1 MKRLPLFSQ
10 RRRFGVELAVT
21 VVAVL
26 VMLAA
31 SVDAHRFRLAAPQE
45 RLAAPR
51 GERSGARGEV
61 CLVLDTQPK
70 VAASVSAWNLDAQW
84 LNSLEQEVG
93 SATVIPARQLS
104 RSAIETCVWLLVP
117 ARAGAAM
124 DATQVQ
130 FVRGWM
136 EDGGLAVVELPTAA
150 WAESLGIEAD
160 LTAGKQ
166 AARMVRFDTPAPR
179 GGSRAEIIKAPFSG
193 VVARFNPKERVV
205 GRDLW
210 MPWET
215 DAGPAA
221 AILTV
226 GKGKAMVWLTDVTKF
241 LAMMQQ
247 GRPDDGFRLP
257 QRRPEWGK
265 ETTLSA
271 ASVTSSDMLD
281 NQIPYADLLERHLL
295 YFLDLDRPIPRLWLY
310 PGTLRGALIAT
321 HSEAG
326 DPRRAGFFA
335 DWERQHGLRS
345 TLFAAAEGLSPEE
358 LAKVGRAK
366 GELQLEWVPRGL
378 PRPPTKRWGVGTFA
392 FLERPLSLQEQQAR
406 LSADALPY
414 GPATATR
421 TRLGSWPSAALAGFD
436 ILEGAEVAFDMSLG
450 PAPSW
455 LTNNTAMQ
463 GYLFGTGYPFR
474 PIGKDGVRYGL
485 MELPTVV
492 SDAAAG
498 YSLPRLKAMMRASSE
513 GHHTIISADWTAVT
527 MVNRPSFDA
536 LAGWRDAKKLAG
548 ELEMWVTTPTE
559 WLAFAERRSRVQL
572 HSTFARDQGRLVVEV
587 QAPTEPAQASPQ
599 GNAPAAEAAAP
610 LPAVAVP
617 ARYRGQPIRE
627 LLVNGQPQDLTQL
640 PLSGDQ
646 ALVLVPN
653 TLGSM
658 RLSVLYAEPVVEPP
672 PAEAPPP

>member
-10 RRRFGVELAVT
+10 RRRFGVELT
-21 VVAVL
+21 VGFLALLFMV
-26 VMLAA
+26 AA
-31 SVDAHRFRLAAPQE
+31 SVDAHRFRVAARQE
-45 RLAAPR
+45 QVAAPR
-51 GERSGARGEV
+51 GERPGARGEV
-61 CLVLDTQPK
+61 CLVLDMQPK
-70 VAASVSAWNLDAQW
+70 VAARLEAWNLDAQW
-84 LNSLEQEVG
+84 LNALEQEVG
-93 SATVIPARQLS
+93 VATVIHARQLS
-104 RSAIETCVWLLVP
+104 RSAIETCVWLMVP

-136 EDGGLAVVELPTAA
+136 EDGGVAVVELPTPA
-150 WAESLGIEAD
+150 WAESLGIEVD

-166 AARMVRFDTPAPR
+166 AARMIRFDTPAPR
-179 GGSRAEIIKAPFSG
+179 GGARAEIIKAPFSG
-193 VVARFNPKERVV
+193 VVARFNPKDRVV
-205 GRDLW
+205 GRDLS

-226 GKGKAMVWLTDVTKF
+226 GKGKAMVWLTDVTKY

-247 GRPDDGFRLP
+247 GRPDEGFRLP
-257 QRRPEWGK
+257 AYRAEWGK
-265 ETTLSA
+265 ETTISA

-281 NQIPYADLLERHLL
+281 NSTPYADLLERHLL
-295 YFLDLDRPIPRLWLY
+295 YLLDLDRPIPRLWLY
-310 PGTLRGALIAT
+310 PGTQRGALIAT

-326 DPRRAGFFA
+326 DHRRAGFFA

-345 TLFAAAEGLSPEE
+345 TLFAAADGMSPEE

-366 GELQLEWVPRGL
+366 GEIQLEWVLRGL
-378 PRPPTKRWGVGTFA
+378 PNPPTKRWGLGGYA
-392 FLERPLSLQEQQAR
+392 FFERPLTLVEQLET

-414 GPATATR
+414 GPASATR
-421 TRLGSWPSAALAGFD
+421 TRLGAWPSAALTGFD
-436 ILEGAEVAFDMSLG
+436 MLEGAEVAFDMSLG

-485 MELPTVV
+485 TELPTVV

-498 YSLPRLKAMMRASSE
+498 YSLPRLKSMMRASSE
-513 GHHTIISADWTAVT
+513 GHHTVISADWTAVT

-536 LAGWRDAKKLAG
+536 LAGWRDAKKLAA

-559 WLAFAERRSRVQL
+559 WLAFAQRRGRVQL
-572 HSTFARDQGRLVVEV
+572 HSTFSRDQGRLVVEV
-587 QAPTEPAQASPQ
+587 QAPTEPVQASPQ
-599 GNAPAAEAAAP
+599 ANGPAMEAAAP

-658 RLSVLYAEPVVEPP
+658 RLSVLYAQPVLEPV
-672 PAEAPPP
+672 PAAAPAP

>member
-1 MKRLPLFSQ
+1 MAFL
-10 RRRFGVELAVT
+10 
-21 VVAVL
+21 AVL
-26 VMLAA
+26 VMVAS
-31 SVDAHRFRLAAPQE
+31 SVDAHRFRLNAHQE
-45 RLAAPR
+45 KVAAPR
-51 GERSGARGEV
+51 GERPGVRGEV
-61 CLVLDTQPK
+61 CLVLDMQPK
-70 VAASVSAWNLDAQW
+70 VAASVEAWNLDAQW
-84 LNSLEQEVG
+84 LNALEQEVG
-93 SATVIPARQLS
+93 NATVIHARQLS
-104 RSAIETCVWLLVP
+104 RSAIETCVWLMVP

-136 EDGGLAVVELPTAA
+136 EDGGVAVVELPTPA
-150 WAESLGIEAD
+150 WSESLGIEAD

-179 GGSRAEIIKAPFSG
+179 GGARAEIVKAPFSG

-205 GRDLW
+205 GRDLS

-226 GKGKAMVWLTDVTKF
+226 GKGKAMVWLTDVTKY

-247 GRPDDGFRLP
+247 GRPDDAFRLP
-257 QRRPEWGK
+257 QARKEWSK
-265 ETTLSA
+265 EVTLAHSA
-271 ASVTSSDMLD
+271 ALSSDMLD
-281 NQIPYADLLERHLL
+281 NSIPYADLLERHLL
-295 YFLDLDRPIPRLWLY
+295 YLLDLDRPIPRLWLY
-310 PGTLRGALIAT
+310 PGTQRGALIAT
-321 HSEAG
+321 HSEEG

-335 DWERQHGLRS
+335 DWERQNGLRS
-345 TLFAAAEGLSPEE
+345 TLFASADGLSPEE

-378 PRPPTKRWGVGTFA
+378 PNPPTRRWGLGQYA
-392 FLERPLSLQEQQAR
+392 FFERPLNLQEQLER

-421 TRLGSWPSAALAGFD
+421 TRFASWPSAALTGFD
-436 ILEGAEVAFDMSLG
+436 TLEGAGVTFDMSLG

-455 LTNNTAMQ
+455 LTQNTAMQ

-485 MELPTVV
+485 TELPTVV

-498 YSLPRLKAMMRASSE
+498 YSLPRLKAMMRSSSE

-559 WLAFAERRSRVQL
+559 WLAFAQRRSRVQL
-572 HSTFARDQGRLVVEV
+572 HSTFSRDQGRLVVEV

-653 TLGSM
+653 TLGSL
-658 RLSVLYAEPVVEPP
+658 RLSVLYAQPVFEAAPTEPP
-672 PAEAPPP
+672 AP